1 MAGRWDFLYEKKAV
15 SLSEHLVDEFAGFV
29 AQDLAGWPLAI
40 DSFATPED
48 AARFAPLLAPDSPRP
63 GASIY
68 LGAFLLARL
77 ELEREYEQIDEFM
90 RNERWRA
97 YATSGRSYDAM
108 ILISRYLTEQMLSVL
123 ERTEGRVNRARLAE
137 CLDRAQKRWLSAAG
151 D

>member
-1 MAGRWDFLYEKKAV
+1 MAGRWDFLYEQKAV
-15 SLSEHLVDEFAGFV
+15 SLTEHLVDELAKLI

-48 AARFAPLLAPDSPRP
+48 AARFARLLAPDSPRP
-63 GASIY
+63 GASVY
-68 LGAFLLARL
+68 LAAFLLARL

-97 YATSGRSYDAM
+97 FAAPGRSYHAM
-108 ILISRYLTEQMLSVL
+108 ILISRYLTEQMLAVL
-123 ERTEGRVNRARLAE
+123 ERTEGRVNRARLVE
-137 CLDRAQKRWLSAAG
+137 CLGRAQKAWLAAAG